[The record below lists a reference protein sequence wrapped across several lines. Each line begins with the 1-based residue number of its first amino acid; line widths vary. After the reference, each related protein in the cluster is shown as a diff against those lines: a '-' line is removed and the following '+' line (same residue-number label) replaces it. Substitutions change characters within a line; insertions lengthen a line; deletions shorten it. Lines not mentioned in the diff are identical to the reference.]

1 MISHMPEMSDPLLL
15 PLAVEYLLQI
25 VEGFELDDAQKTK
38 VALARQLLA
47 DAKIDTSTAVA
58 ASVEEHGPL

>member
-1 MISHMPEMSDPLLL
+1 MPEMYDPLL

-38 VALARQLLA
+38 VALARKLLD
-47 DAKIDTSTAVA
+47 DAKAETNPAVA
-58 ASVEEHGPL
+58 TSVEE

>member
-1 MISHMPEMSDPLLL
+1 MPEMYDPLL

-38 VALARQLLA
+38 VALARKLLD
-47 DAKIDTSTAVA
+47 DAKTNADPGVVTSVD
-58 ASVEEHGPL
+58 E

>member
-1 MISHMPEMSDPLLL
+1 MSETYDSSLL

-38 VALARQLLA
+38 VALARKLLD
-47 DAKIDTSTAVA
+47 DAKTDANPAVA
-58 ASVEEHGPL
+58 TSIEEY

>member
-1 MISHMPEMSDPLLL
+1 MIPYMSEMHDLLL

-38 VALARQLLA
+38 VALARKLLD
-47 DAKIDTSTAVA
+47 DAKIDINTAVT
-58 ASVEEHGPL
+58 ASVEEHRPL

>member
-1 MISHMPEMSDPLLL
+1 MISYMPEMSDPSLL

-38 VALARQLLA
+38 VALARKLLD
-47 DAKIDTSTAVA
+47 DAKTDANPAIARI
-58 ASVEEHGPL
+58 VEE